1 MPIGESLTL
10 VTGGAGFIGS
20 HLVRLLVDR
29 GQRVRVL
36 DRPTVKQD
44 HLPLDRIEYIPG
56 DIRDSSTVRAAV
68 RGCRVVYH
76 LAANPQ
82 LWTQRRG
89 HFHQVNYLGAVNV
102 LAAAVAAGAERI
114 LHAST
119 ESILTRTRQTAPI
132 AENQDVPS
140 SEVIG
145 PYCRSKFRA
154 ERYAFHLARGG
165 APVIIVNPTLPIG
178 PGDWGRSPPT
188 QMMLDCCRG
197 KRSAYLDAE
206 LNLIDVRDVAEGM
219 IAAAERGRCGV
230 RYLLGAENWSIRS
243 VFEHLSKLA
252 GLPGPRWRVPY
263 AVALAAAYASE
274 FWADMATG
282 TIPAATVTGVKL
294 TRRRMH
300 FDASRSL
307 HELGIKPRSASETM
321 AEVVGWFRAIGWT

>member
-1 MPIGESLTL
+1 MPIGDSFTL

-20 HLVRLLVDR
+20 RLVRLLVDR

-36 DRPTVKQD
+36 DRPAARRD
-44 HLPLDRIEYIPG
+44 HLPLDTIEYIPG
-56 DIRDSSTVRAAV
+56 DIRDLSEVRAAV
-68 RGCRVVYH
+68 RNCRVVYH

-102 LAAAVAAGAERI
+102 LSAAVAAGAERI

-140 SEVIG
+140 REVIG

-165 APVIIVNPTLPIG
+165 APVVIVNPTLPIG

-219 IAAAERGRCGV
+219 IAAVERGRRGV

-252 GLPGPRWRVPY
+252 GVPGPRWRVPY
-263 AVALAAAYASE
+263 PVALAAAYASE
-274 FWADMATG
+274 LWADMAAG

-307 HELGIKPRSASETM
+307 HELGIQPRSASETM
-321 AEVVGWFRAIGWT
+321 AEVVAWFRAIGWT

>member
-1 MPIGESLTL
+1 MPIGDSLTL

-36 DRPTVKQD
+36 DRPEARRD
-44 HLPLDRIEYIPG
+44 HLPLDGIEYIPG
-56 DIRDSSTVRAAV
+56 DIRDLGAVRAAV

-102 LAAAVAAGAERI
+102 LSSAVAAGTERI

-140 SEVIG
+140 REVIG

-165 APVIIVNPTLPIG
+165 APVVIVNPTLPIG

-230 RYLLGAENWSIRS
+230 HYLLGAENWSIRS

-252 GLPGPRWRVPY
+252 GVPGPRWR
-263 AVALAAAYASE
+263 
-274 FWADMATG
+274 
-282 TIPAATVTGVKL
+282 
-294 TRRRMH
+294 
-300 FDASRSL
+300 
-307 HELGIKPRSASETM
+307 
-321 AEVVGWFRAIGWT
+321 